1 VIHIG
6 YGFQR
11 SLAGGEAV
19 RAISLLPALVGHKFG
34 FIYDMKIID
43 KSYAEGAFLRTK
55 PVKRIPQMKLAEYI
69 ERGEIR
75 FLYIYNSNPLASP
88 QIKIA

>member
-1 VIHIG
+1 
-6 YGFQR
+6 
-11 SLAGGEAV
+11 
-19 RAISLLPALVGHKFG
+19 LVGHKFG